1 MSIAISVIVG
11 PARSGRLL
19 LAGCSLALAG
29 AACAVGLATPARFPC
44 APWLALA
51 LAATAGVL
59 MRTALGR
66 AKTHRIDISGTGEL
80 RVTVQ
85 QDVGAAGT
93 TGATGTAALPAAA
106 PASLLAG
113 TVLWPALVMLR
124 YAAPDASA
132 HGSPAHAVPV
142 PVPVHVLPVWRD
154 SVDPAAW
161 RALTVALAMIGR
173 RDGEERIDKIR

>member
-1 MSIAISVIVG
+1 MSIAISVSVG

-29 AACAVGLATPARFPC
+29 AACAVCFAAPARFPG

-85 QDVGAAGT
+85 QDVGVRGAYGE
-93 TGATGTAALPAAA
+93 TGATDATPAAA

-113 TVLWPALVMLR
+113 SVLWPALVMLR
-124 YAAPDASA
+124 YAAPDARV
-132 HGSPAHAVPV
+132 HA
-142 PVPVHVLPVWRD
+142 LPVWRD
-154 SVDPAAW
+154 SVDPVAW
-161 RALTVALAMIGR
+161 RALTVALAVIGR